1 MTGGEDYDIAGSE
14 LDLITENIK
23 FGGGKKKLKGRGAH
37 EGGKRKCPIHCHRH
51 TRRTRRALRKSL
63 KHHKKSMKH
72 HKKSM
77 KHHKKSKKHQKKSMK
92 RKSRKGG
99 APLYLVA
106 GQEALATAYYPIQ
119 KEHHYW
125 LEGGG
130 RVDHQ
135 VLAASR

>member
-1 MTGGEDYDIAGSE
+1 MRGGEDEIEPMS
-14 LDLITENIK
+14 
-23 FGGGKKKLKGRGAH
+23 GGGKKLKGRGAH
-37 EGGKRKCPIHCHRH
+37 EGGKRKCPIHCRRH

-99 APLYLVA
+99 TPFSQQANASTTSTGYIVEPYGFQNFEEDKSSA
-106 GQEALATAYYPIQ
+106 GISY
-119 KEHHYW
+119 
-125 LEGGG
+125 
-130 RVDHQ
+130 
-135 VLAASR
+135 